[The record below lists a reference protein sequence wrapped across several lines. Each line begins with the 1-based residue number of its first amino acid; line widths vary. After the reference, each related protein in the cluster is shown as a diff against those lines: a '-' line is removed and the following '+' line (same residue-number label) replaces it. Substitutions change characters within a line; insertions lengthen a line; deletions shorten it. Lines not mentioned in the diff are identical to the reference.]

1 MFTVY
6 VLQWPSK
13 NEMLASM
20 RRHRNALPFPAAAK
34 GGRVSRW
41 TPKTAQDFRLPY
53 LDRDFVPTDF
63 GGFAAFP

>member
-1 MFTVY
+1 
-6 VLQWPSK
+6 
-13 NEMLASM
+13 MLASM